1 MLLPGALLDTLLLLG
16 ALWLLPGLL
25 PVVLVLLLLPLLGL
39 LLVALVLLLLPVLG
53 LLLVMLF
60 LLFVPLLLSM
70 LLLRFAL
77 LMSALL
83 LRMILLLIL
92 VLSVSQSRDSEKQGQ
107 NGRAGNSNHF
117 HTLLPALPRVRA
129 AFTASFRFA
138 R

>member
-1 MLLPGALLDTLLLLG
+1 
-16 ALWLLPGLL
+16 
-25 PVVLVLLLLPLLGL
+25 
-39 LLVALVLLLLPVLG
+39 
-53 LLLVMLF
+53 
-60 LLFVPLLLSM
+60 M

-77 LMSALL
+77 LMPALL

-107 NGRAGNSNHF
+107 NGRAGNSNYF
-117 HTLLPALPRVRA
+117 HTLPPPLPRVRA